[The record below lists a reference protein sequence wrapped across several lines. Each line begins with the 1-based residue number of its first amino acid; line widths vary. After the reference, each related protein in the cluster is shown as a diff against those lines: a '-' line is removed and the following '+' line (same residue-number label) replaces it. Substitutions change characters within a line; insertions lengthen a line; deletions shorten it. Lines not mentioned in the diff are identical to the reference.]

1 MSREQRGPNEKLGT
15 VLALAG
21 ISNAGL
27 ARRVNDLGAQRGL
40 TLRYDKTSVA
50 RWVSKGMVPQGAAPH
65 LIAAA
70 IGAKLGRPVPLHEIG
85 LADADPAPEV
95 GLAFPR
101 DVAEAVRSATELYR
115 LDLAGRRAG
124 SGGIWQSLAGSFSVS
139 AYATP
144 ASRWLISPA
153 DPSVERDANA
163 ARTAVLGPQGTTE
176 GARTGAGAHGAP
188 GRAAGSSDVETT
200 TESSTTAPAAS
211 STEPSPTPDTADGA
225 AHGTPDAGGYSR
237 VPAGPAE
244 TPGSRRQSGPPAAA
258 GARPAAGAQA
268 ADPPGP
274 GTPAPGSPRTASI
287 PTQPGPQNTSASGTA
302 ASASARAVRSDRA
315 AKAAPA
321 PSAPPRRGGGGAST
335 GTGTG
340 TLAPPV
346 TSDIS
351 PLRVGHSDVAKLREA
366 AQDARRWDSKY
377 GGGDWRSSMVPE
389 CLRVDAA
396 PLLLGSYSDEVGRAL
411 FGAAAEL
418 TRLAGWMAFDTGQ
431 QEAAQ
436 RYYIQALR
444 LARAAADVPLGG
456 YVLASMSL
464 QATYRGFADEGVDL
478 AQAAV
483 ERNRGLATA
492 RTMSFFR
499 LVEARAHAKANDA
512 PAAGAALKAAEGW
525 LERSRDGDADP
536 SWLGFYSYDRFAAD
550 AAECHLDLKA
560 PRQVRRFTEQ
570 ALSRPTEEFVRSHG
584 LRLVVSAVA
593 ELESGNLDAACA
605 AGTRAVEVAG
615 RISSARTTEYVRDL
629 LHRLEPY
636 GHEPRVAEL
645 RERARPLLV
654 APA

>member
-1 MSREQRGPNEKLGT
+1 MSREPRGPNEKLGT

-40 TLRYDKTSVA
+40 SLRYDKTSVA

-70 IGAKLGRPVPLHEIG
+70 IGSKLGRPVPLHEIG
-85 LADADPAPEV
+85 LADADPAPEI

-101 DVAEAVRSATELYR
+101 DVGAAVKSATDLYR
-115 LDLAGRRAG
+115 LDLAGRRGNG
-124 SGGIWQSLAGSFSVS
+124 SVWQSLAGSFAVS

-144 ASRWLISPA
+144 ASRWLINPA
-153 DPSVERDANA
+153 DSSV
-163 ARTAVLGPQGTTE
+163 ARE
-176 GARTGAGAHGAP
+176 
-188 GRAAGSSDVETT
+188 
-200 TESSTTAPAAS
+200 
-211 STEPSPTPDTADGA
+211 
-225 AHGTPDAGGYSR
+225 
-237 VPAGPAE
+237 
-244 TPGSRRQSGPPAAA
+244 
-258 GARPAAGAQA
+258 
-268 ADPPGP
+268 
-274 GTPAPGSPRTASI
+274 
-287 PTQPGPQNTSASGTA
+287 
-302 ASASARAVRSDRA
+302 ARAV
-315 AKAAPA
+315 
-321 PSAPPRRGGGGAST
+321 PSGPRLSGLPGSE
-335 GTGTG
+335 
-340 TLAPPV
+340 LV
-346 TSDIS
+346 
-351 PLRVGHSDVAKLREA
+351 RVGHSDVAKLREA
-366 AQDARRWDSKY
+366 AEEARRWDSKY

-389 CLRVDAA
+389 CLRVDAT
-396 PLLLGSYSDEVGRAL
+396 PLLLGAYSDEVGRSL
-411 FGAAAEL
+411 FGATAEL

-478 AQAAV
+478 AQAAL
-483 ERNRGLATA
+483 ERNRSVATA
-492 RTMSFFR
+492 RVMSFFH
-499 LVEARAHAKANDA
+499 LVEARAHAKADDA
-512 PAAGAALKAAEGW
+512 PACAAALSAAESR
-525 LERSRDGDADP
+525 LERSRDGDPDP
-536 SWLGFYSYDRFAAD
+536 SWLDFYSADRLAAD
-550 AAECHLDLKA
+550 AAECYRDLRA

-584 LRLVVSAVA
+584 LRLLVSAVA

-629 LHRLEPY
+629 LHRMEPY
-636 GHEPRVAEL
+636 GDNPRVVEF
-645 RERARPLLV
+645 RERARPLLA

>member
-95 GLAFPR
+95 GLTFPR
-101 DVAEAVRSATELYR
+101 DVGEAVRSATELYR

-153 DPSVERDANA
+153 DPSVARDSA
-163 ARTAVLGPQGTTE
+163 ATEAAVLGTQ
-176 GARTGAGAHGAP
+176 GARG
-188 GRAAGSSDVETT
+188 
-200 TESSTTAPAAS
+200 
-211 STEPSPTPDTADGA
+211 
-225 AHGTPDAGGYSR
+225 
-237 VPAGPAE
+237 
-244 TPGSRRQSGPPAAA
+244 
-258 GARPAAGAQA
+258 AAGAQGAPGAPGA
-268 ADPPGP
+268 AAPAAAPGRQSLS
-274 GTPAPGSPRTASI
+274 GTPLVPGRTGAPTLPGHGAPPVPAQSVSI
-287 PTQPGPQNTSASGTA
+287 PAQPGPESAHG
-302 ASASARAVRSDRA
+302 
-315 AKAAPA
+315 
-321 PSAPPRRGGGGAST
+321 
-335 GTGTG
+335 
-340 TLAPPV
+340 V
-346 TSDIS
+346 TS
-351 PLRVGHSDVAKLREA
+351 LRVGHSDVSKLREA

-499 LVEARAHAKANDA
+499 LVEARAHAKASDA

-636 GHEPRVAEL
+636 GDEPRVVEL
-645 RERARPLLV
+645 RERARPLLG

>member
-70 IGAKLGRPVPLHEIG
+70 IGQKLGRPVPLHEIG

-101 DVAEAVRSATELYR
+101 DVGAAVKSATELYR

-124 SGGIWQSLAGSFSVS
+124 SGGIWQSLAGSFAVS

-144 ASRWLISPA
+144 ASRWLITPA
-153 DPSVERDANA
+153 DSSVARDVTREAPRDTVHA
-163 ARTAVLGPQGTTE
+163 DDG
-176 GARTGAGAHGAP
+176 GAP
-188 GRAAGSSDVETT
+188 M
-200 TESSTTAPAAS
+200 
-211 STEPSPTPDTADGA
+211 
-225 AHGTPDAGGYSR
+225 
-237 VPAGPAE
+237 
-244 TPGSRRQSGPPAAA
+244 
-258 GARPAAGAQA
+258 
-268 ADPPGP
+268 
-274 GTPAPGSPRTASI
+274 
-287 PTQPGPQNTSASGTA
+287 
-302 ASASARAVRSDRA
+302 
-315 AKAAPA
+315 K
-321 PSAPPRRGGGGAST
+321 
-335 GTGTG
+335 
-340 TLAPPV
+340 
-346 TSDIS
+346 
-351 PLRVGHSDVAKLREA
+351 VGHSDVLKLREA
-366 AQDARRWDSKY
+366 AEDARRWDSKY

-389 CLRVDAA
+389 CLRVEAA

-411 FGAAAEL
+411 FGASAEL

-464 QATYRGFADEGVDL
+464 QATYRGFGDEGVDL
-478 AQAAV
+478 AQAAL

-499 LVEARAHAKANDA
+499 LVEARAHARANDA
-512 PAAGAALKAAEGW
+512 QAAGAALRAAEGW
-525 LERSRDGDADP
+525 LERARDGDHDP
-536 SWLGFYSYDRFAAD
+536 TWLGFYSYDRFAAD
-550 AAECHLDLKA
+550 AAECYRDLKA

-593 ELESGNLDAACA
+593 ELESGNLDAACEQ
-605 AGTRAVEVAG
+605 GTRALEVAG
-615 RISSARTTEYVRDL
+615 RISSARTTEYVKDL

-636 GHEPRVAEL
+636 GDEPRVVEL
-645 RERARPLLV
+645 RERARPLLM

>member
-1 MSREQRGPNEKLGT
+1 MSRELREPNEKLGA

-101 DVAEAVRSATELYR
+101 DVGAAVRSATDLYR
-115 LDLAGRRAG
+115 LDLAGRRG
-124 SGGIWQSLAGSFSVS
+124 GGGIWQSLAGSFSVS

-153 DPSVERDANA
+153 DSSV
-163 ARTAVLGPQGTTE
+163 AREPGQGHGQGQGHGPGQPKSG
-176 GARTGAGAHGAP
+176 GGPGPRRGAP
-188 GRAAGSSDVETT
+188 SHA
-200 TESSTTAPAAS
+200 
-211 STEPSPTPDTADGA
+211 
-225 AHGTPDAGGYSR
+225 
-237 VPAGPAE
+237 
-244 TPGSRRQSGPPAAA
+244 TPGSREPVPGAAPPE
-258 GARPAAGAQA
+258 GLPA
-268 ADPPGP
+268 PPGTLVGGVPAQPP
-274 GTPAPGSPRTASI
+274 GETPAPAAPDA
-287 PTQPGPQNTSASGTA
+287 GPQ
-302 ASASARAVRSDRA
+302 
-315 AKAAPA
+315 
-321 PSAPPRRGGGGAST
+321 
-335 GTGTG
+335 
-340 TLAPPV
+340 
-346 TSDIS
+346 
-351 PLRVGHSDVAKLREA
+351 RVGHSDVTKLREA
-366 AQDARRWDSKY
+366 AEDARRWDSKY

-396 PLLLGSYSDEVGRAL
+396 PLLLGSYTDEVGRAL
-411 FGAAAEL
+411 FGATAEL

-464 QATYRGFADEGVDL
+464 QATYRDFPDEGVDL

-499 LVEARAHAKANDA
+499 LVEARAHAKAGDSV
-512 PAAGAALKAAEGW
+512 AAGAALRASEGW

-536 SWLGFYSYDRFAAD
+536 TWLGFYSYDRFAAD
-550 AAECHLDLKA
+550 AAECYRDLKL

-570 ALSRPTEEFVRSHG
+570 ALSRPTEEYVRSHG

-636 GHEPRVAEL
+636 GDEPRVAEL

-654 APA
+654 TPA

>member
-70 IGAKLGRPVPLHEIG
+70 IGQKLGRPVPLHEIG

-101 DVAEAVRSATELYR
+101 DVGAAVKSATELYR

-124 SGGIWQSLAGSFSVS
+124 SGGIWQSLAGSFAVS

-144 ASRWLISPA
+144 ASRWLITPA
-153 DPSVERDANA
+153 DSSVARDVTLDEP
-163 ARTAVLGPQGTTE
+163 RELGL
-176 GARTGAGAHGAP
+176 
-188 GRAAGSSDVETT
+188 SD
-200 TESSTTAPAAS
+200 
-211 STEPSPTPDTADGA
+211 D
-225 AHGTPDAGGYSR
+225 
-237 VPAGPAE
+237 
-244 TPGSRRQSGPPAAA
+244 
-258 GARPAAGAQA
+258 
-268 ADPPGP
+268 
-274 GTPAPGSPRTASI
+274 
-287 PTQPGPQNTSASGTA
+287 
-302 ASASARAVRSDRA
+302 
-315 AKAAPA
+315 
-321 PSAPPRRGGGGAST
+321 GGGANS
-335 GTGTG
+335 GQ
-340 TLAPPV
+340 PMK
-346 TSDIS
+346 
-351 PLRVGHSDVAKLREA
+351 VGHSDVVKLREA
-366 AQDARRWDSKY
+366 AEDARRWDSKY

-389 CLRVDAA
+389 CLRVEAA
-396 PLLLGSYSDEVGRAL
+396 PLLLGSYSDEVGRSL
-411 FGAAAEL
+411 FGASAEL

-464 QATYRGFADEGVDL
+464 QATYRGFGDEGVDL
-478 AQAAV
+478 AQAAL

-499 LVEARAHAKANDA
+499 LVEARAHARANDA
-512 PAAGAALKAAEGW
+512 QAAGAALRAAEGW
-525 LERSRDGDADP
+525 LERARDGDNDP
-536 SWLGFYSYDRFAAD
+536 SWLGFYGYDRFAAD
-550 AAECHLDLKA
+550 AAECYRDLKA

-593 ELESGNLDAACA
+593 ELESGNLDAACEQ
-605 AGTRAVEVAG
+605 GTRALEVAG
-615 RISSARTTEYVRDL
+615 RISSARTTEYVKDL

-636 GHEPRVAEL
+636 GDEPRVVEL

>member
-101 DVAEAVRSATELYR
+101 DVAEAVRSATDLYR
-115 LDLAGRRAG
+115 LDLAGRRG
-124 SGGIWQSLAGSFSVS
+124 GGGIWQSLAGSFSVS

-144 ASRWLISPA
+144 ASRWLITPA
-153 DPSVERDANA
+153 DSSVARDSTA
-163 ARTAVLGPQGTTE
+163 AEAAILGPP
-176 GARTGAGAHGAP
+176 GARGALGAHGAH
-188 GRAAGSSDVETT
+188 AA
-200 TESSTTAPAAS
+200 
-211 STEPSPTPDTADGA
+211 
-225 AHGTPDAGGYSR
+225 
-237 VPAGPAE
+237 VPV
-244 TPGSRRQSGPPAAA
+244 
-258 GARPAAGAQA
+258 
-268 ADPPGP
+268 
-274 GTPAPGSPRTASI
+274 
-287 PTQPGPQNTSASGTA
+287 QPGPDS
-302 ASASARAVRSDRA
+302 VSDA
-315 AKAAPA
+315 
-321 PSAPPRRGGGGAST
+321 
-335 GTGTG
+335 
-340 TLAPPV
+340 
-346 TSDIS
+346 S
-351 PLRVGHSDVAKLREA
+351 PLRVGHSDVTKLREA

-499 LVEARAHAKANDA
+499 LVEARAHAKAGDA
-512 PAAGAALKAAEGW
+512 PAAGAALKAAESW
-525 LERSRDGDADP
+525 LERSRTGDADP
-536 SWLGFYSYDRFAAD
+536 PWLGFYSYDRFAAD
-550 AAECHLDLKA
+550 AAECYRDLKA

-570 ALSRPTEEFVRSHG
+570 ALSKPTEEFVRSHG

-636 GHEPRVAEL
+636 GDEPRVAEL

>member
-70 IGAKLGRPVPLHEIG
+70 IGQKLGRPVPLHEIG

-101 DVAEAVRSATELYR
+101 DVGEAVRSATDLYR

-124 SGGIWQSLAGSFSVS
+124 GGGIWQSLAGSFAVS

-144 ASRWLISPA
+144 ASRWLITPA
-153 DPSVERDANA
+153 DPSVERE
-163 ARTAVLGPQGTTE
+163 LP
-176 GARTGAGAHGAP
+176 
-188 GRAAGSSDVETT
+188 
-200 TESSTTAPAAS
+200 
-211 STEPSPTPDTADGA
+211 
-225 AHGTPDAGGYSR
+225 
-237 VPAGPAE
+237 
-244 TPGSRRQSGPPAAA
+244 
-258 GARPAAGAQA
+258 RPAAG
-268 ADPPGP
+268 
-274 GTPAPGSPRTASI
+274 SP
-287 PTQPGPQNTSASGTA
+287 
-302 ASASARAVRSDRA
+302 
-315 AKAAPA
+315 AAPA
-321 PSAPPRRGGGGAST
+321 PEHA
-335 GTGTG
+335 
-340 TLAPPV
+340 
-346 TSDIS
+346 
-351 PLRVGHSDVAKLREA
+351 RVGHSDVAKLREA
-366 AQDARRWDSKY
+366 AEDARRWDSKY

-411 FGAAAEL
+411 FGATAEL

-478 AQAAV
+478 AQAAL

-499 LVEARAHAKANDA
+499 LVEARAHAKAGDG
-512 PAAGAALKAAEGW
+512 PAAAAALKSAEGW
-525 LERSRDGDADP
+525 LERSRAGDSDP
-536 SWLGFYSYDRFAAD
+536 TWLGFYSYDRFCAD
-550 AAECHLDLKA
+550 AAECYRDLRM
-560 PRQVRRFTEQ
+560 PREVRRFTEQ

-636 GHEPRVAEL
+636 GDEPRVMEL

>member
-1 MSREQRGPNEKLGT
+1 MSREQRGPNEKLGA

-70 IGAKLGRPVPLHEIG
+70 IGQKLGRPVPLHEIG

-101 DVAEAVRSATELYR
+101 DVGQAVRSATELYR

-124 SGGIWQSLAGSFSVS
+124 SGGIWQSLAGSFAVS

-144 ASRWLISPA
+144 ASRWLITPA
-153 DPSVERDANA
+153 DSSVARDP
-163 ARTAVLGPQGTTE
+163 V
-176 GARTGAGAHGAP
+176 P
-188 GRAAGSSDVETT
+188 GE
-200 TESSTTAPAAS
+200 
-211 STEPSPTPDTADGA
+211 
-225 AHGTPDAGGYSR
+225 
-237 VPAGPAE
+237 
-244 TPGSRRQSGPPAAA
+244 GSR
-258 GARPAAGAQA
+258 
-268 ADPPGP
+268 
-274 GTPAPGSPRTASI
+274 API
-287 PTQPGPQNTSASGTA
+287 
-302 ASASARAVRSDRA
+302 
-315 AKAAPA
+315 K
-321 PSAPPRRGGGGAST
+321 
-335 GTGTG
+335 
-340 TLAPPV
+340 
-346 TSDIS
+346 
-351 PLRVGHSDVAKLREA
+351 VGHSDVQKLREA
-366 AQDARRWDSKY
+366 AEDARRWDSKY

-389 CLRVDAA
+389 CLRVEAA

-411 FGAAAEL
+411 FGASAEL

-464 QATYRGFADEGVDL
+464 QATYRGFGDEGVDL
-478 AQAAV
+478 AQAAL

-499 LVEARAHAKANDA
+499 LVEARAHARAGDA
-512 PAAGAALKAAEGW
+512 QAAGAALKAAEGW
-525 LERSRDGDADP
+525 LERARDGDNDP

-550 AAECHLDLKA
+550 AAECYRDLKA

-570 ALSRPTEEFVRSHG
+570 ALSRPGEEYVRSHG

-593 ELESGNLDAACA
+593 ELESGNLDAACEQ
-605 AGTRAVEVAG
+605 GVRAVEIAG

-636 GHEPRVAEL
+636 GDEPRVAEL
-645 RERARPLLV
+645 RERARPLLT
-654 APA
+654 APV

>member
-101 DVAEAVRSATELYR
+101 DVGEAVKSATELYR

-124 SGGIWQSLAGSFSVS
+124 SGGIWQSLAGSFAVS

-144 ASRWLISPA
+144 ASRWLITPA
-153 DPSVERDANA
+153 DSSVERSVDA
-163 ARTAVLGPQGTTE
+163 TE
-176 GARTGAGAHGAP
+176 
-188 GRAAGSSDVETT
+188 D
-200 TESSTTAPAAS
+200 
-211 STEPSPTPDTADGA
+211 
-225 AHGTPDAGGYSR
+225 
-237 VPAGPAE
+237 
-244 TPGSRRQSGPPAAA
+244 
-258 GARPAAGAQA
+258 
-268 ADPPGP
+268 
-274 GTPAPGSPRTASI
+274 TPA
-287 PTQPGPQNTSASGTA
+287 
-302 ASASARAVRSDRA
+302 
-315 AKAAPA
+315 
-321 PSAPPRRGGGGAST
+321 
-335 GTGTG
+335 
-340 TLAPPV
+340 
-346 TSDIS
+346 
-351 PLRVGHSDVAKLREA
+351 RVGHSDVAKLREA
-366 AQDARRWDSKY
+366 AEDARRWDSKY

-411 FGAAAEL
+411 FGATAEL

-456 YVLASMSL
+456 YVLTSMSL

-478 AQAAV
+478 AQAAL

-499 LVEARAHAKANDA
+499 LVEARAHAKATDA
-512 PAAGAALKAAEGW
+512 VAAGAALKAAEGW
-525 LERSRDGDADP
+525 LERSREGDADP
-536 SWLGFYSYDRFAAD
+536 TWLGFYSYDRFAAD
-550 AAECHLDLKA
+550 AAECYRDLKA

-636 GHEPRVAEL
+636 GDEPRVVEL

>member
-124 SGGIWQSLAGSFSVS
+124 GGGIWQSLAGSFSVS

-144 ASRWLISPA
+144 ASRWLICPA
-153 DPSVERDANA
+153 DATVERDA
-163 ARTAVLGPQGTTE
+163 
-176 GARTGAGAHGAP
+176 
-188 GRAAGSSDVETT
+188 
-200 TESSTTAPAAS
+200 
-211 STEPSPTPDTADGA
+211 
-225 AHGTPDAGGYSR
+225 
-237 VPAGPAE
+237 
-244 TPGSRRQSGPPAAA
+244 
-258 GARPAAGAQA
+258 
-268 ADPPGP
+268 
-274 GTPAPGSPRTASI
+274 
-287 PTQPGPQNTSASGTA
+287 TA
-302 ASASARAVRSDRA
+302 ASATIPDAKGAQGARGGTG
-315 AKAAPA
+315 APA
-321 PSAPPRRGGGGAST
+321 PSPR
-335 GTGTG
+335 GTGPTPG
-340 TLAPPV
+340 PRPRPGSPAALTAQADRAALGALGALAATRQTPSIPAQPRPDTTPPTANAA
-346 TSDIS
+346 TSTPSTPNDVS
-351 PLRVGHSDVAKLREA
+351 PLRVGHSDVSKLREA

-512 PAAGAALKAAEGW
+512 AAAGSALTAAESW
-525 LERSRDGDADP
+525 LERSREGDGDP

-560 PRQVRRFTEQ
+560 PRQVKRFTEQ

-645 RERARPLLV
+645 RERARPLLMT
-654 APA
+654 PA

>member
-1 MSREQRGPNEKLGT
+1 MSRELREPNEKLGA

-101 DVAEAVRSATELYR
+101 DVGAAVRSATDLYR
-115 LDLAGRRAG
+115 LDLAGRRG
-124 SGGIWQSLAGSFSVS
+124 GGGIWQSLAGSFSVA

-153 DPSVERDANA
+153 DSSVAREPAGSRPPHLTAGEPTTGQPTAGQPPAGHATAGHATTGHMVRGHAVTDDVAAGHATTDGPASGAVPMPDPVARHSMVQSPVSATPSAHDAP
-163 ARTAVLGPQGTTE
+163 AREATA
-176 GARTGAGAHGAP
+176 AP
-188 GRAAGSSDVETT
+188 GPRSSPDGRTT
-200 TESSTTAPAAS
+200 GPA
-211 STEPSPTPDTADGA
+211 TGPM
-225 AHGTPDAGGYSR
+225 
-237 VPAGPAE
+237 AGPASGHVAGPASG
-244 TPGSRRQSGPPAAA
+244 TTTGPATGPMTGPATGPPSIVV
-258 GARPAAGAQA
+258 PA
-268 ADPPGP
+268 
-274 GTPAPGSPRTASI
+274 
-287 PTQPGPQNTSASGTA
+287 QPGPET
-302 ASASARAVRSDRA
+302 
-315 AKAAPA
+315 
-321 PSAPPRRGGGGAST
+321 PRDLGQ
-335 GTGTG
+335 
-340 TLAPPV
+340 
-346 TSDIS
+346 
-351 PLRVGHSDVAKLREA
+351 RVGHSDVTKLREA
-366 AQDARRWDSKY
+366 AEDARRWDSKY

-396 PLLLGSYSDEVGRAL
+396 PLLLGSYTDEVGRAL
-411 FGAAAEL
+411 FGATAEL

-464 QATYRGFADEGVDL
+464 QATYRDFPDEGVDL

-499 LVEARAHAKANDA
+499 LVEARAHAKAGDST
-512 PAAGAALKAAEGW
+512 AAGTALRAAEGW
-525 LERSRDGDADP
+525 LERSREGDPDP
-536 SWLGFYSYDRFAAD
+536 TWLGFYSYDRFAAD
-550 AAECHLDLKA
+550 AAECYRDLKL

-570 ALSRPTEEFVRSHG
+570 ALSRPTEEYVRSHG

-636 GHEPRVAEL
+636 GDEPRVAEL

-654 APA
+654 AQA

>member
-70 IGAKLGRPVPLHEIG
+70 IGQKLGRPVPLHEIG

-101 DVAEAVRSATELYR
+101 DVGEAVRSATELYR
-115 LDLAGRRAG
+115 LDLAGRRG
-124 SGGIWQSLAGSFSVS
+124 GGGIWQSLAGSFAVS

-144 ASRWLISPA
+144 ASRWLITPA
-153 DPSVERDANA
+153 DPSVER
-163 ARTAVLGPQGTTE
+163 L
-176 GARTGAGAHGAP
+176 AP
-188 GRAAGSSDVETT
+188 G
-200 TESSTTAPAAS
+200 PAA
-211 STEPSPTPDTADGA
+211 
-225 AHGTPDAGGYSR
+225 
-237 VPAGPAE
+237 
-244 TPGSRRQSGPPAAA
+244 
-258 GARPAAGAQA
+258 
-268 ADPPGP
+268 P
-274 GTPAPGSPRTASI
+274 GTV
-287 PTQPGPQNTSASGTA
+287 GTA
-302 ASASARAVRSDRA
+302 AGEMVEHA
-315 AKAAPA
+315 
-321 PSAPPRRGGGGAST
+321 
-335 GTGTG
+335 
-340 TLAPPV
+340 
-346 TSDIS
+346 
-351 PLRVGHSDVAKLREA
+351 RVGHSDVAKLREA
-366 AQDARRWDSKY
+366 AEDARRWDSKY

-411 FGAAAEL
+411 FGATAEL

-478 AQAAV
+478 AQAAL

-499 LVEARAHAKANDA
+499 LVEARAHAKAGDQ
-512 PAAGAALKAAEGW
+512 AAAAASLKAAEGW

-536 SWLGFYSYDRFAAD
+536 SWLGFYSYDRFCAD
-550 AAECHLDLKA
+550 AAECYRDLKL

-570 ALSRPTEEFVRSHG
+570 ALSRPTEEYVRSHG

-636 GHEPRVAEL
+636 GDEPRVMEL

>member
-70 IGAKLGRPVPLHEIG
+70 IGQKLGRPVPLHEIG

-101 DVAEAVRSATELYR
+101 DVGEAVRSATDLYR
-115 LDLAGRRAG
+115 LDLAGRRGG
-124 SGGIWQSLAGSFSVS
+124 SGIWQSLAGSFSVS

-144 ASRWLISPA
+144 ASRWLITPA
-153 DPSVERDANA
+153 DPSVER
-163 ARTAVLGPQGTTE
+163 P
-176 GARTGAGAHGAP
+176 AP
-188 GRAAGSSDVETT
+188 
-200 TESSTTAPAAS
+200 
-211 STEPSPTPDTADGA
+211 
-225 AHGTPDAGGYSR
+225 
-237 VPAGPAE
+237 
-244 TPGSRRQSGPPAAA
+244 
-258 GARPAAGAQA
+258 RPAPVA
-268 ADPPGP
+268 PGP
-274 GTPAPGSPRTASI
+274 GPAV
-287 PTQPGPQNTSASGTA
+287 A
-302 ASASARAVRSDRA
+302 AVA
-315 AKAAPA
+315 AAAA
-321 PSAPPRRGGGGAST
+321 AA
-335 GTGTG
+335 
-340 TLAPPV
+340 AAAE
-346 TSDIS
+346 IAEHA
-351 PLRVGHSDVAKLREA
+351 RVGHSDVAKLREA
-366 AQDARRWDSKY
+366 AEDARRWDSKY

-411 FGAAAEL
+411 FGATAEL

-478 AQAAV
+478 AQAAL

-499 LVEARAHAKANDA
+499 LVEARAHAKAGDGT
-512 PAAGAALKAAEGW
+512 AAAAALKAAEGW
-525 LERSRDGDADP
+525 LERSREGDPDP
-536 SWLGFYSYDRFAAD
+536 SWLGFYTYDRFCAD
-550 AAECHLDLKA
+550 AAECYRDLKL

-570 ALSRPTEEFVRSHG
+570 ALSRPTEEYVRSHG

-636 GHEPRVAEL
+636 GDEPRVMEL

>member
-1 MSREQRGPNEKLGT
+1 MSRELREPNEKLGA

-101 DVAEAVRSATELYR
+101 DVGAAVRSATDLYR
-115 LDLAGRRAG
+115 LDLAGRRG
-124 SGGIWQSLAGSFSVS
+124 GGGIWQSLAGSFSVS

-153 DPSVERDANA
+153 DGSV
-163 ARTAVLGPQGTTE
+163 ARE
-176 GARTGAGAHGAP
+176 
-188 GRAAGSSDVETT
+188 
-200 TESSTTAPAAS
+200 
-211 STEPSPTPDTADGA
+211 
-225 AHGTPDAGGYSR
+225 
-237 VPAGPAE
+237 PAGPAQGGPGQGAASRPPSNRAAAAPT
-244 TPGSRRQSGPPAAA
+244 TPAQTVPAADGPASAVPAADVPAREATAPGQGPPASPQGRTA
-258 GARPAAGAQA
+258 GPAIGSAGGLTA
-268 ADPPGP
+268 PPS
-274 GTPAPGSPRTASI
+274 TVVPAP
-287 PTQPGPQNTSASGTA
+287 
-302 ASASARAVRSDRA
+302 
-315 AKAAPA
+315 PA
-321 PSAPPRRGGGGAST
+321 PETPRDHGQ
-335 GTGTG
+335 
-340 TLAPPV
+340 
-346 TSDIS
+346 
-351 PLRVGHSDVAKLREA
+351 RVGHSDVTKLREA
-366 AQDARRWDSKY
+366 AEDARRWDSKY

-396 PLLLGSYSDEVGRAL
+396 PLLLGCYTDEVGRAL
-411 FGAAAEL
+411 FGATAEL

-464 QATYRGFADEGVDL
+464 QATYRDFPDEGVDL

-499 LVEARAHAKANDA
+499 LVEARAHAKAGDSV
-512 PAAGAALKAAEGW
+512 AAGAALRAAEGW
-525 LERSRDGDADP
+525 LERAREGDPDP
-536 SWLGFYSYDRFAAD
+536 TWLGFYSYDRFAAD
-550 AAECHLDLKA
+550 AAECYRDLKL

-570 ALSRPTEEFVRSHG
+570 ALSRPTEEYVRSHG

-636 GHEPRVAEL
+636 GDEPRVAEL

>member
-1 MSREQRGPNEKLGT
+1 MSRELREPNEKLGA

-101 DVAEAVRSATELYR
+101 DIGAAVRSATDLYR
-115 LDLAGRRAG
+115 LDLAGRRG
-124 SGGIWQSLAGSFSVS
+124 GGGIWQSLAGSFAVS

-153 DPSVERDANA
+153 DGSV
-163 ARTAVLGPQGTTE
+163 AREAGRSGQ
-176 GARTGAGAHGAP
+176 GARQPGQGPVPEQRSPGQRGSARDRETGASREPSQDPVPLRAP
-188 GRAAGSSDVETT
+188 GAKPVSGTGALEGHAMPGGLAT
-200 TESSTTAPAAS
+200 P
-211 STEPSPTPDTADGA
+211 PSAV
-225 AHGTPDAGGYSR
+225 
-237 VPAGPAE
+237 VPAQPSGE
-244 TPGSRRQSGPPAAA
+244 TPHGPPPAAL
-258 GARPAAGAQA
+258 G
-268 ADPPGP
+268 D
-274 GTPAPGSPRTASI
+274 TSP
-287 PTQPGPQNTSASGTA
+287 Q
-302 ASASARAVRSDRA
+302 
-315 AKAAPA
+315 
-321 PSAPPRRGGGGAST
+321 
-335 GTGTG
+335 
-340 TLAPPV
+340 
-346 TSDIS
+346 
-351 PLRVGHSDVAKLREA
+351 RVGHSDVTKLREA
-366 AQDARRWDSKY
+366 AEDARRWDSKY

-396 PLLLGSYSDEVGRAL
+396 PLLLGSYTDEVGRAL
-411 FGAAAEL
+411 FGATAEL

-464 QATYRGFADEGVDL
+464 QATYRDFPDEGVDL

-499 LVEARAHAKANDA
+499 LVEARAHAKAGDSA
-512 PAAGAALKAAEGW
+512 AAGAALRAAEGW
-525 LERSRDGDADP
+525 LERAREGDPDP
-536 SWLGFYSYDRFAAD
+536 TWLGFYSYDRFAAD
-550 AAECHLDLKA
+550 AAECYRDLKL

-570 ALSRPTEEFVRSHG
+570 ALSRPTEEYVRSHG

-615 RISSARTTEYVRDL
+615 RITSARTTEYVRDL

-636 GHEPRVAEL
+636 GDEPRVAEL

>member
-70 IGAKLGRPVPLHEIG
+70 IGQKLGRPVPLHEIG

-101 DVAEAVRSATELYR
+101 DVGQAVRSATELYR

-124 SGGIWQSLAGSFSVS
+124 SGGIWQSLAGSFAVS

-144 ASRWLISPA
+144 ASRWLITPA
-153 DPSVERDANA
+153 DSSVAREANSA
-163 ARTAVLGPQGTTE
+163 
-176 GARTGAGAHGAP
+176 
-188 GRAAGSSDVETT
+188 
-200 TESSTTAPAAS
+200 ESS
-211 STEPSPTPDTADGA
+211 
-225 AHGTPDAGGYSR
+225 GTPL
-237 VPAGPAE
+237 
-244 TPGSRRQSGPPAAA
+244 
-258 GARPAAGAQA
+258 
-268 ADPPGP
+268 
-274 GTPAPGSPRTASI
+274 
-287 PTQPGPQNTSASGTA
+287 
-302 ASASARAVRSDRA
+302 
-315 AKAAPA
+315 K
-321 PSAPPRRGGGGAST
+321 
-335 GTGTG
+335 
-340 TLAPPV
+340 
-346 TSDIS
+346 
-351 PLRVGHSDVAKLREA
+351 VGHSDVQKLREA
-366 AQDARRWDSKY
+366 AEDARRWDSKY

-389 CLRVDAA
+389 CLRVEAA

-411 FGAAAEL
+411 FGASAEL

-464 QATYRGFADEGVDL
+464 QATYRGFGDEGVDL
-478 AQAAV
+478 AQAAL

-499 LVEARAHAKANDA
+499 LVEARSHAKAGDA
-512 PAAGAALKAAEGW
+512 QAAGAALKAAEGW
-525 LERSRDGDADP
+525 LERARDGDNDP

-550 AAECHLDLKA
+550 AAECYRDLKA

-570 ALSRPTEEFVRSHG
+570 ALSKPTEEFVRSHG

-593 ELESGNLDAACA
+593 ELESGNLDAACEQ
-605 AGTRAVEVAG
+605 GVRAVEVAG
-615 RISSARTTEYVRDL
+615 RISSARTTEYVKDL

-636 GHEPRVAEL
+636 GDEPRVVEL
-645 RERARPLLV
+645 RERARPLLM

>member
-1 MSREQRGPNEKLGT
+1 MSRELREPNEKLGA

-101 DVAEAVRSATELYR
+101 DVGAAVRSATDLYR
-115 LDLAGRRAG
+115 LDLAGRRG
-124 SGGIWQSLAGSFSVS
+124 GGGIWQSLAGSFAVS

-144 ASRWLISPA
+144 ASRWLICPA
-153 DPSVERDANA
+153 DSSVAREPGPVREKAPLPA
-163 ARTAVLGPQGTTE
+163 A
-176 GARTGAGAHGAP
+176 
-188 GRAAGSSDVETT
+188 
-200 TESSTTAPAAS
+200 APAAGEAS
-211 STEPSPTPDTADGA
+211 GATGGAGGAGGA
-225 AHGTPDAGGYSR
+225 ARAVAPRQASAVPGRSAQTPAQAV
-237 VPAGPAE
+237 VPAGPGPE
-244 TPGSRRQSGPPAAA
+244 TGRQPPAAS
-258 GARPAAGAQA
+258 
-268 ADPPGP
+268 
-274 GTPAPGSPRTASI
+274 PAPATA
-287 PTQPGPQNTSASGTA
+287 PVP
-302 ASASARAVRSDRA
+302 
-315 AKAAPA
+315 PA
-321 PSAPPRRGGGGAST
+321 PSAVLPDAS
-335 GTGTG
+335 
-340 TLAPPV
+340 PQ
-346 TSDIS
+346 
-351 PLRVGHSDVAKLREA
+351 RVGHSDVTKLREA
-366 AQDARRWDSKY
+366 AEDARRWDSKY

-411 FGAAAEL
+411 FGATAEL

-464 QATYRGFADEGVDL
+464 QATYRDFPDEGVDL

-499 LVEARAHAKANDA
+499 LVEARAHAKAGDSA
-512 PAAGAALKAAEGW
+512 AAGAALRAAEGW
-525 LERSRDGDADP
+525 LERSRDGDPDP
-536 SWLGFYSYDRFAAD
+536 TWLGFYSYDRFAAD
-550 AAECHLDLKA
+550 AAECYRDLKL

-570 ALSRPTEEFVRSHG
+570 ALSRPTEEYVRSHG

-615 RISSARTTEYVRDL
+615 RISSARTNEYVRDL

-636 GHEPRVAEL
+636 GDEPRVAEL

-654 APA
+654 TPA

>member
-95 GLAFPR
+95 GLTFPR
-101 DVAEAVRSATELYR
+101 DVGEAVRSATELYR

-153 DPSVERDANA
+153 DPSVARASA
-163 ARTAVLGPQGTTE
+163 AAEAAVLGTQ
-176 GARTGAGAHGAP
+176 GARG
-188 GRAAGSSDVETT
+188 
-200 TESSTTAPAAS
+200 
-211 STEPSPTPDTADGA
+211 
-225 AHGTPDAGGYSR
+225 
-237 VPAGPAE
+237 
-244 TPGSRRQSGPPAAA
+244 
-258 GARPAAGAQA
+258 AAGAQGA
-268 ADPPGP
+268 PG
-274 GTPAPGSPRTASI
+274 APGSAAPPGAPGQQTLSGTPLVPGQTGAPPVHGHGAPPVPGHSVSI
-287 PTQPGPQNTSASGTA
+287 PAQPGPDS
-302 ASASARAVRSDRA
+302 
-315 AKAAPA
+315 PH
-321 PSAPPRRGGGGAST
+321 GG
-335 GTGTG
+335 
-340 TLAPPV
+340 
-346 TSDIS
+346 S
-351 PLRVGHSDVAKLREA
+351 PLRVGHSDVSKLREA

-499 LVEARAHAKANDA
+499 LVEARAHAKASDA

-525 LERSRDGDADP
+525 LERSREGDADP

-636 GHEPRVAEL
+636 GDEPRVAEL

>member
-1 MSREQRGPNEKLGT
+1 MRRTTLCLLLFSTGAHIPQGSATRFCSRDRSGRGVPRTGRTQHECRARAVRGSRLRVEGWRMSREQRGPNEKLGT

-101 DVAEAVRSATELYR
+101 DVGEAVKSATELYR

-124 SGGIWQSLAGSFSVS
+124 GGGIWQSLAGSFAVS

-144 ASRWLISPA
+144 ASRWLITPA
-153 DPSVERDANA
+153 DASVERLFD
-163 ARTAVLGPQGTTE
+163 V
-176 GARTGAGAHGAP
+176 TGGSSVSSDPAGGSQEAGAVT
-188 GRAAGSSDVETT
+188 D
-200 TESSTTAPAAS
+200 
-211 STEPSPTPDTADGA
+211 SPETAD
-225 AHGTPDAGGYSR
+225 
-237 VPAGPAE
+237 
-244 TPGSRRQSGPPAAA
+244 
-258 GARPAAGAQA
+258 A
-268 ADPPGP
+268 AD
-274 GTPAPGSPRTASI
+274 TPA
-287 PTQPGPQNTSASGTA
+287 
-302 ASASARAVRSDRA
+302 
-315 AKAAPA
+315 
-321 PSAPPRRGGGGAST
+321 
-335 GTGTG
+335 
-340 TLAPPV
+340 
-346 TSDIS
+346 
-351 PLRVGHSDVAKLREA
+351 RVGHSDVAKLREA
-366 AQDARRWDSKY
+366 AEDARRWDSKY

-411 FGAAAEL
+411 FGATAEL

-478 AQAAV
+478 AQAAL

-512 PAAGAALKAAEGW
+512 AAAGAALKAAEGW
-525 LERSRDGDADP
+525 LERSREGDGDP

-550 AAECHLDLKA
+550 AAECYRDLKA

-570 ALSRPTEEFVRSHG
+570 ALSRPTEEYVRSHG

-636 GHEPRVAEL
+636 GDEPRVMEL
-645 RERARPLLV
+645 RERARPLLMT
-654 APA
+654 PA

>member
-70 IGAKLGRPVPLHEIG
+70 IGQKLGRPVPLHEIG

-101 DVAEAVRSATELYR
+101 DVGAAVKSATELYR

-124 SGGIWQSLAGSFSVS
+124 SGGIWQSLAGSFAVS

-144 ASRWLISPA
+144 ASRWLITPA
-153 DPSVERDANA
+153 DSSVARDV
-163 ARTAVLGPQGTTE
+163 VL
-176 GARTGAGAHGAP
+176 
-188 GRAAGSSDVETT
+188 D
-200 TESSTTAPAAS
+200 
-211 STEPSPTPDTADGA
+211 EPRELGHSE
-225 AHGTPDAGGYSR
+225 DAGH
-237 VPAGPAE
+237 PM
-244 TPGSRRQSGPPAAA
+244 
-258 GARPAAGAQA
+258 
-268 ADPPGP
+268 
-274 GTPAPGSPRTASI
+274 
-287 PTQPGPQNTSASGTA
+287 
-302 ASASARAVRSDRA
+302 
-315 AKAAPA
+315 K
-321 PSAPPRRGGGGAST
+321 
-335 GTGTG
+335 
-340 TLAPPV
+340 
-346 TSDIS
+346 
-351 PLRVGHSDVAKLREA
+351 VGHSDVVKLREA
-366 AQDARRWDSKY
+366 AEDARRWDSKY

-389 CLRVDAA
+389 CLRVEAA
-396 PLLLGSYSDEVGRAL
+396 PLLLGSYSDEVGRSL
-411 FGAAAEL
+411 FGASAEL

-464 QATYRGFADEGVDL
+464 QATYRGFGDEGVDL
-478 AQAAV
+478 AQAAL

-499 LVEARAHAKANDA
+499 LVEARAHARANDA
-512 PAAGAALKAAEGW
+512 QAAGAALRAAEGW
-525 LERSRDGDADP
+525 LERARDGDNDP
-536 SWLGFYSYDRFAAD
+536 SWLGFYGYDRFAAD
-550 AAECHLDLKA
+550 AAECYRDLKA

-593 ELESGNLDAACA
+593 ELESGNLDAACEQ
-605 AGTRAVEVAG
+605 GTRALEVAG
-615 RISSARTTEYVRDL
+615 RISSARTTEYVKDL

-636 GHEPRVAEL
+636 GDEPRVVEL

>member
-1 MSREQRGPNEKLGT
+1 MSREQRGPNEKLGA

-70 IGAKLGRPVPLHEIG
+70 IGQKLGRPVPLHEIG

-101 DVAEAVRSATELYR
+101 DVGQAVKSATELYR

-124 SGGIWQSLAGSFSVS
+124 SGGIWQSLAGSFAVS

-144 ASRWLISPA
+144 ASRWLITPA
-153 DPSVERDANA
+153 DSSV
-163 ARTAVLGPQGTTE
+163 ARAT
-176 GARTGAGAHGAP
+176 
-188 GRAAGSSDVETT
+188 
-200 TESSTTAPAAS
+200 
-211 STEPSPTPDTADGA
+211 
-225 AHGTPDAGGYSR
+225 
-237 VPAGPAE
+237 GPAE
-244 TPGSRRQSGPPAAA
+244 
-258 GARPAAGAQA
+258 
-268 ADPPGP
+268 
-274 GTPAPGSPRTASI
+274 
-287 PTQPGPQNTSASGTA
+287 ASG
-302 ASASARAVRSDRA
+302 
-315 AKAAPA
+315 AP
-321 PSAPPRRGGGGAST
+321 
-335 GTGTG
+335 
-340 TLAPPV
+340 V
-346 TSDIS
+346 K
-351 PLRVGHSDVAKLREA
+351 VGHSDVRKLREA
-366 AQDARRWDSKY
+366 AEDARRWDSKY

-389 CLRVDAA
+389 CLRVEAA
-396 PLLLGSYSDEVGRAL
+396 PLLLAAYSDEVGRAL
-411 FGAAAEL
+411 FGASAEL

-464 QATYRGFADEGVDL
+464 QATYRGFGDEGVDL
-478 AQAAV
+478 AQAAL

-499 LVEARAHAKANDA
+499 LVEARAHARAGDA
-512 PAAGAALKAAEGW
+512 QAAGAALKAAEGW
-525 LERSRDGDADP
+525 LERSRDGDNDP
-536 SWLGFYSYDRFAAD
+536 SWLGFYGYDRFAAD
-550 AAECHLDLKA
+550 AAECYRDLKA

-570 ALSRPTEEFVRSHG
+570 ALSKPTEEFVRSHG

-593 ELESGNLDAACA
+593 ELESGNLDAACEQ
-605 AGTRAVEVAG
+605 GVRAVEVAG
-615 RISSARTTEYVRDL
+615 RISSARTTEYVKDL

-636 GHEPRVAEL
+636 SDEPRVVEL
-645 RERARPLLV
+645 RERARPLLMT
-654 APA
+654 PA

>member
-1 MSREQRGPNEKLGT
+1 MSRELREPNEKLGA

-101 DVAEAVRSATELYR
+101 DVGAAVRSATDLYR
-115 LDLAGRRAG
+115 LDLAGRRG
-124 SGGIWQSLAGSFSVS
+124 GGGIWQSLAGSFSVA

-153 DPSVERDANA
+153 DGSV
-163 ARTAVLGPQGTTE
+163 ARE
-176 GARTGAGAHGAP
+176 
-188 GRAAGSSDVETT
+188 
-200 TESSTTAPAAS
+200 
-211 STEPSPTPDTADGA
+211 
-225 AHGTPDAGGYSR
+225 
-237 VPAGPAE
+237 PAGPSQNPSAQQPAGPSQNPSARQPAARPPSAP
-244 TPGSRRQSGPPAAA
+244 TPAAVELTDAHPRPLRQSPVAATPPSQDPPVHEAPEGRTTGPATGPMTAGPPSTVV
-258 GARPAAGAQA
+258 PA
-268 ADPPGP
+268 
-274 GTPAPGSPRTASI
+274 
-287 PTQPGPQNTSASGTA
+287 QPGPET
-302 ASASARAVRSDRA
+302 
-315 AKAAPA
+315 
-321 PSAPPRRGGGGAST
+321 PRDHGQ
-335 GTGTG
+335 
-340 TLAPPV
+340 
-346 TSDIS
+346 
-351 PLRVGHSDVAKLREA
+351 RVGHSDVAKLREA
-366 AQDARRWDSKY
+366 AEDARRWDSKY

-396 PLLLGSYSDEVGRAL
+396 PLLLGSYTDEVGRAL
-411 FGAAAEL
+411 FGATAEL

-464 QATYRGFADEGVDL
+464 QATYRDFPDEGVDL

-499 LVEARAHAKANDA
+499 LVEARAHAKAGDSS
-512 PAAGAALKAAEGW
+512 AAGAALRAAEGW
-525 LERSRDGDADP
+525 LERARAGDPDP
-536 SWLGFYSYDRFAAD
+536 TWLGFYSYDRFAAD
-550 AAECHLDLKA
+550 AAECYRDLKL

-570 ALSRPTEEFVRSHG
+570 ALSRPTEEYVRSHG

-636 GHEPRVAEL
+636 GDEPRVAEL

>member
-1 MSREQRGPNEKLGT
+1 MSREQRGPNEKLGA

-70 IGAKLGRPVPLHEIG
+70 IGQKLGRPVPLHEIG

-101 DVAEAVRSATELYR
+101 DVGQAVRSATELYR
-115 LDLAGRRAG
+115 LDLAGRRTG
-124 SGGIWQSLAGSFSVS
+124 GGIWQSLAGSFAVS

-144 ASRWLISPA
+144 ASRWLIAPA
-153 DPSVERDANA
+153 DSSV
-163 ARTAVLGPQGTTE
+163 ARE
-176 GARTGAGAHGAP
+176 
-188 GRAAGSSDVETT
+188 
-200 TESSTTAPAAS
+200 
-211 STEPSPTPDTADGA
+211 
-225 AHGTPDAGGYSR
+225 
-237 VPAGPAE
+237 AGPAE
-244 TPGSRRQSGPPAAA
+244 GS
-258 GARPAAGAQA
+258 GA
-268 ADPPGP
+268 
-274 GTPAPGSPRTASI
+274 
-287 PTQPGPQNTSASGTA
+287 
-302 ASASARAVRSDRA
+302 
-315 AKAAPA
+315 
-321 PSAPPRRGGGGAST
+321 
-335 GTGTG
+335 
-340 TLAPPV
+340 
-346 TSDIS
+346 
-351 PLRVGHSDVAKLREA
+351 PLKVGHSDVQKLREA
-366 AQDARRWDSKY
+366 AEDARRWDSKY

-389 CLRVDAA
+389 CLRVEAA

-411 FGAAAEL
+411 FGASAEL

-464 QATYRGFADEGVDL
+464 QATYRGFGDEGVDL
-478 AQAAV
+478 AQAAL

-499 LVEARAHAKANDA
+499 LVEARAHARANDA
-512 PAAGAALKAAEGW
+512 VAAGAALKAAESW
-525 LERSRDGDADP
+525 LERARPGDSDP

-550 AAECHLDLKA
+550 AAECYRDLKA

-570 ALSRPTEEFVRSHG
+570 ALSKPTEEFVRSHG

-593 ELESGNLDAACA
+593 ELESGNLDAACEQ
-605 AGTRAVEVAG
+605 GVRAVEVAG
-615 RISSARTTEYVRDL
+615 RISSARTTEYVKDL

-636 GHEPRVAEL
+636 GDEPRVVEL

-654 APA
+654 TPA

>member
-101 DVAEAVRSATELYR
+101 DIGAAVKSATELYR

-124 SGGIWQSLAGSFSVS
+124 GGGIWQSLAGSFAVS

-144 ASRWLISPA
+144 ASRWLITPA
-153 DPSVERDANA
+153 DPSVER
-163 ARTAVLGPQGTTE
+163 LPGTT
-176 GARTGAGAHGAP
+176 AG
-188 GRAAGSSDVETT
+188 
-200 TESSTTAPAAS
+200 
-211 STEPSPTPDTADGA
+211 
-225 AHGTPDAGGYSR
+225 
-237 VPAGPAE
+237 
-244 TPGSRRQSGPPAAA
+244 AAA
-258 GARPAAGAQA
+258 GGAEVPLE
-268 ADPPGP
+268 DPV
-274 GTPAPGSPRTASI
+274 A
-287 PTQPGPQNTSASGTA
+287 
-302 ASASARAVRSDRA
+302 
-315 AKAAPA
+315 
-321 PSAPPRRGGGGAST
+321 
-335 GTGTG
+335 
-340 TLAPPV
+340 
-346 TSDIS
+346 
-351 PLRVGHSDVAKLREA
+351 RVGHSDVAKLREA

-411 FGAAAEL
+411 FGATAEL

-464 QATYRGFADEGVDL
+464 QSIYRGFADEGVDL
-478 AQAAV
+478 AQAAL

-512 PAAGAALKAAEGW
+512 AAAGAALKAAEGW
-525 LERSRDGDADP
+525 LERSRDGDPDP
-536 SWLGFYSYDRFAAD
+536 SWLGFYSYDRFCAD
-550 AAECHLDLKA
+550 AAECYRDLKA

-570 ALSRPTEEFVRSHG
+570 ALSRPTEEYVRSHG

-636 GHEPRVAEL
+636 GDEPRVAEL

>member
-1 MSREQRGPNEKLGT
+1 MSREQRGPNDKLGA

-70 IGAKLGRPVPLHEIG
+70 IGQKLGRPVPLHEIG

-101 DVAEAVRSATELYR
+101 DVGQAVRSATDLYR

-124 SGGIWQSLAGSFSVS
+124 SGGIWQSLAGSFAVS

-144 ASRWLISPA
+144 ASRWLITPA
-153 DPSVERDANA
+153 DSSVARDA
-163 ARTAVLGPQGTTE
+163 LLSE
-176 GARTGAGAHGAP
+176 GTGA
-188 GRAAGSSDVETT
+188 
-200 TESSTTAPAAS
+200 
-211 STEPSPTPDTADGA
+211 
-225 AHGTPDAGGYSR
+225 
-237 VPAGPAE
+237 
-244 TPGSRRQSGPPAAA
+244 
-258 GARPAAGAQA
+258 
-268 ADPPGP
+268 
-274 GTPAPGSPRTASI
+274 
-287 PTQPGPQNTSASGTA
+287 
-302 ASASARAVRSDRA
+302 
-315 AKAAPA
+315 
-321 PSAPPRRGGGGAST
+321 
-335 GTGTG
+335 
-340 TLAPPV
+340 
-346 TSDIS
+346 
-351 PLRVGHSDVAKLREA
+351 PLKVGHSDVQKLREA
-366 AQDARRWDSKY
+366 AEDARRWDSKY

-389 CLRVDAA
+389 CLRVEAA

-411 FGAAAEL
+411 FGASAEL

-464 QATYRGFADEGVDL
+464 QATYRGFGDEGVDL
-478 AQAAV
+478 AQAAL

-499 LVEARAHAKANDA
+499 LVEARAHARASDA
-512 PAAGAALKAAEGW
+512 HAAGAALRSAEGW
-525 LERSRDGDADP
+525 LERARDGDNDP
-536 SWLGFYSYDRFAAD
+536 TWLGFYGYDRFAAD
-550 AAECHLDLKA
+550 AAECYRDLKA

-593 ELESGNLDAACA
+593 ELESGNLDAACEQ
-605 AGTRAVEVAG
+605 GVRAVEVAG
-615 RISSARTTEYVRDL
+615 RISSARTTEYVKDL

-636 GHEPRVAEL
+636 GDEPRVVEL
-645 RERARPLLV
+645 RERARPLLMT
-654 APA
+654 PA

>member
-1 MSREQRGPNEKLGT
+1 MSREQRGPNEKLGA

-70 IGAKLGRPVPLHEIG
+70 IGQKLGRPVPLHEIG

-101 DVAEAVRSATELYR
+101 DVGQAVRSATELYR

-124 SGGIWQSLAGSFSVS
+124 AGGIWQSLAGSFAVS

-144 ASRWLISPA
+144 ASRWLITPA
-153 DPSVERDANA
+153 DSSVAREANA
-163 ARTAVLGPQGTTE
+163 MD
-176 GARTGAGAHGAP
+176 GAGAAL
-188 GRAAGSSDVETT
+188 
-200 TESSTTAPAAS
+200 
-211 STEPSPTPDTADGA
+211 
-225 AHGTPDAGGYSR
+225 
-237 VPAGPAE
+237 
-244 TPGSRRQSGPPAAA
+244 
-258 GARPAAGAQA
+258 
-268 ADPPGP
+268 
-274 GTPAPGSPRTASI
+274 
-287 PTQPGPQNTSASGTA
+287 
-302 ASASARAVRSDRA
+302 
-315 AKAAPA
+315 K
-321 PSAPPRRGGGGAST
+321 
-335 GTGTG
+335 
-340 TLAPPV
+340 
-346 TSDIS
+346 
-351 PLRVGHSDVAKLREA
+351 VGHSDVQKLREA
-366 AQDARRWDSKY
+366 AEDARRWDSKY

-389 CLRVDAA
+389 CLRVEAA
-396 PLLLGSYSDEVGRAL
+396 PLLLGAYSDEVGRAL
-411 FGAAAEL
+411 FGASAEL

-464 QATYRGFADEGVDL
+464 QATYRGFGDEGVDL

-499 LVEARAHAKANDA
+499 LVEARAHARAGDA
-512 PAAGAALKAAEGW
+512 QAAGAALKAAEGW
-525 LERSRDGDADP
+525 LERAREGDNDP
-536 SWLGFYSYDRFAAD
+536 SWLGFYGYDRFAAD
-550 AAECHLDLKA
+550 AAECYRDLKA

-570 ALSRPTEEFVRSHG
+570 ALSKPTEEFVRSHG

-593 ELESGNLDAACA
+593 ELESGNLDAACEQ
-605 AGTRAVEVAG
+605 GVRAVEVAG
-615 RISSARTTEYVRDL
+615 RISSARTTEYVKDL

-636 GHEPRVAEL
+636 GDEPRVVEL
-645 RERARPLLV
+645 RERARPLLM

>member
-1 MSREQRGPNEKLGT
+1 MSREQRGPNDKLGT

-70 IGAKLGRPVPLHEIG
+70 IGQKLGRPVPLHEIG

-101 DVAEAVRSATELYR
+101 DVGQAVKSATELYR

-124 SGGIWQSLAGSFSVS
+124 SGGIWQSLAGSFAVS

-144 ASRWLISPA
+144 ASRWLITPA
-153 DPSVERDANA
+153 DSSVAREANSA
-163 ARTAVLGPQGTTE
+163 E
-176 GARTGAGAHGAP
+176 DAGAP
-188 GRAAGSSDVETT
+188 
-200 TESSTTAPAAS
+200 
-211 STEPSPTPDTADGA
+211 
-225 AHGTPDAGGYSR
+225 
-237 VPAGPAE
+237 
-244 TPGSRRQSGPPAAA
+244 
-258 GARPAAGAQA
+258 
-268 ADPPGP
+268 
-274 GTPAPGSPRTASI
+274 I
-287 PTQPGPQNTSASGTA
+287 
-302 ASASARAVRSDRA
+302 
-315 AKAAPA
+315 K
-321 PSAPPRRGGGGAST
+321 
-335 GTGTG
+335 
-340 TLAPPV
+340 
-346 TSDIS
+346 
-351 PLRVGHSDVAKLREA
+351 VGHSDVQKLQEA
-366 AQDARRWDSKY
+366 AEDARRWDSKY

-389 CLRVDAA
+389 CLRVEAA

-411 FGAAAEL
+411 FGATAEL

-464 QATYRGFADEGVDL
+464 QATYRGFGDEGVDL
-478 AQAAV
+478 AQAAL

-499 LVEARAHAKANDA
+499 LIEARAHARAGDA
-512 PAAGAALKAAEGW
+512 QAAGTALKAAEGW
-525 LERSRDGDADP
+525 LERSREGDNDP
-536 SWLGFYSYDRFAAD
+536 SWLGFYGYDRFAAD
-550 AAECHLDLKA
+550 AAECYRDLKA

-570 ALSRPTEEFVRSHG
+570 ALSKPTEEFVRSHG

-593 ELESGNLDAACA
+593 ELESGNLDAACEQ
-605 AGTRAVEVAG
+605 GVRAVEVAG
-615 RISSARTTEYVRDL
+615 RISSARTTEYVKDL

-636 GHEPRVAEL
+636 GDEPRVVEL
-645 RERARPLLV
+645 RERARPLLMM

>member
-1 MSREQRGPNEKLGT
+1 MSREPRGPNEKLGT

-70 IGAKLGRPVPLHEIG
+70 IAAKLGRPVPLHEIG

-95 GLAFPR
+95 GLSFPR
-101 DVAEAVRSATELYR
+101 DVGQAVRSATELFR
-115 LDLAGRRAG
+115 LDSAGRRG
-124 SGGIWQSLAGSFSVS
+124 GGGIWQSLAGSFSVS
-139 AYATP
+139 AYSTP
-144 ASRWLISPA
+144 ASRWLITPA
-153 DPSVERDANA
+153 DSSVAREPQQA
-163 ARTAVLGPQGTTE
+163 ARE
-176 GARTGAGAHGAP
+176 
-188 GRAAGSSDVETT
+188 AA
-200 TESSTTAPAAS
+200 TAPS
-211 STEPSPTPDTADGA
+211 
-225 AHGTPDAGGYSR
+225 
-237 VPAGPAE
+237 
-244 TPGSRRQSGPPAAA
+244 
-258 GARPAAGAQA
+258 
-268 ADPPGP
+268 
-274 GTPAPGSPRTASI
+274 
-287 PTQPGPQNTSASGTA
+287 
-302 ASASARAVRSDRA
+302 
-315 AKAAPA
+315 
-321 PSAPPRRGGGGAST
+321 GGGQDCG
-335 GTGTG
+335 
-340 TLAPPV
+340 LPQ
-346 TSDIS
+346 
-351 PLRVGHSDVAKLREA
+351 RVGHSDVTKLREA
-366 AQDARRWDSKY
+366 ADDARRWDSKY

-396 PLLLGSYSDEVGRAL
+396 PLLLGSYSDDVGRSL
-411 FGAAAEL
+411 FGATAEL

-464 QATYRGFADEGVDL
+464 QATYRGYADEGVDL
-478 AQAAV
+478 AQAAY

-499 LVEARAHAKANDA
+499 LVEARAQAKAGDA
-512 PAAGAALKAAEGW
+512 PACGAALKAAEGW
-525 LERSRDGDADP
+525 LERARSGDADP
-536 SWLGFYSYDRFAAD
+536 SWLDFYTQERFAAD
-550 AAECHLDLKA
+550 AAECYRDLRM
-560 PRQVRRFTEQ
+560 PRQVQRFTEQ
-570 ALSRPTEEFVRSHG
+570 ALARPTEEFVRSHG

-605 AGTRAVEVAG
+605 AGVRAVEVAG

-636 GHEPRVAEL
+636 GNEPRVAEL

>member
-1 MSREQRGPNEKLGT
+1 MSRELRGPNEKLGT

-65 LIAAA
+65 LIASA

-101 DVAEAVRSATELYR
+101 DVGAAVHAATELYR

-124 SGGIWQSLAGSFSVS
+124 SGGIWQSLAGSFAVS

-144 ASRWLISPA
+144 ASRWLITPA
-153 DPSVERDANA
+153 DSSVARDAAVAEA
-163 ARTAVLGPQGTTE
+163 AQ
-176 GARTGAGAHGAP
+176 GAHGGGGQGSGP
-188 GRAAGSSDVETT
+188 AGSQ
-200 TESSTTAPAAS
+200 AGGQGGGQG
-211 STEPSPTPDTADGA
+211 ADG
-225 AHGTPDAGGYSR
+225 
-237 VPAGPAE
+237 
-244 TPGSRRQSGPPAAA
+244 
-258 GARPAAGAQA
+258 
-268 ADPPGP
+268 
-274 GTPAPGSPRTASI
+274 
-287 PTQPGPQNTSASGTA
+287 
-302 ASASARAVRSDRA
+302 
-315 AKAAPA
+315 
-321 PSAPPRRGGGGAST
+321 T
-335 GTGTG
+335 GE
-340 TLAPPV
+340 
-346 TSDIS
+346 IS
-351 PLRVGHSDVAKLREA
+351 LRVGHSDVAKLREA
-366 AQDARRWDSKY
+366 ASDARRWDSKY

-396 PLLLGSYSDEVGRAL
+396 PLLLGAYSDEVGRGL
-411 FGAAAEL
+411 FGATAEL

-464 QATYRGFADEGVDL
+464 QAIYRGFADEGVDL
-478 AQAAV
+478 AQAAL

-499 LVEARAHAKANDA
+499 LVEARAHAKAGDGV
-512 PAAGAALKAAEGW
+512 AAGAALKAAEGW

-550 AAECHLDLKA
+550 AAECYRDLKA
-560 PRQVRRFTEQ
+560 PRQARQFTEQ
-570 ALSRPTEEFVRSHG
+570 ALSKPTEEFVRSHG

-636 GHEPRVAEL
+636 GDEPRVMEL

-654 APA
+654 AQA

>member
-1 MSREQRGPNEKLGT
+1 MSREQRGPNEKLGA

-70 IGAKLGRPVPLHEIG
+70 IGQKLGRPVPLHEIG

-101 DVAEAVRSATELYR
+101 DVGQAVRSATELYR

-124 SGGIWQSLAGSFSVS
+124 SGGIWQSLAGSFAVT

-144 ASRWLISPA
+144 ASRWLITPA
-153 DPSVERDANA
+153 DSSV
-163 ARTAVLGPQGTTE
+163 ARE
-176 GARTGAGAHGAP
+176 
-188 GRAAGSSDVETT
+188 
-200 TESSTTAPAAS
+200 
-211 STEPSPTPDTADGA
+211 
-225 AHGTPDAGGYSR
+225 
-237 VPAGPAE
+237 
-244 TPGSRRQSGPPAAA
+244 AA
-258 GARPAAGAQA
+258 GAE
-268 ADPPGP
+268 
-274 GTPAPGSPRTASI
+274 GS
-287 PTQPGPQNTSASGTA
+287 G
-302 ASASARAVRSDRA
+302 
-315 AKAAPA
+315 APA
-321 PSAPPRRGGGGAST
+321 K
-335 GTGTG
+335 
-340 TLAPPV
+340 
-346 TSDIS
+346 
-351 PLRVGHSDVAKLREA
+351 VGHSDVQKLREA
-366 AQDARRWDSKY
+366 AEDARRWDSKY

-389 CLRVDAA
+389 CLRVEAA
-396 PLLLGSYSDEVGRAL
+396 PLLLGCYSDEVGRAL
-411 FGAAAEL
+411 FGASAEL

-464 QATYRGFADEGVDL
+464 QAVYRGFGDEGVDL
-478 AQAAV
+478 AQAAL

-499 LVEARAHAKANDA
+499 LVEARAHARAGDA
-512 PAAGAALKAAEGW
+512 QAAGASLKAAEGW
-525 LERSRDGDADP
+525 LERSREGDNDP
-536 SWLGFYSYDRFAAD
+536 TWLGFYGYDRFAAD
-550 AAECHLDLKA
+550 AAECYRDLKA

-570 ALSRPTEEFVRSHG
+570 ALSKPTEEFVRSHG

-593 ELESGNLDAACA
+593 ELESGNLDAACEQ
-605 AGTRAVEVAG
+605 GVRAVEVAG

-636 GHEPRVAEL
+636 GDEPRVVEL
-645 RERARPLLV
+645 RERARPLLMNS
-654 APA
+654 A

>member
-1 MSREQRGPNEKLGT
+1 MSRELRGPNEKLGT

-27 ARRVNDLGAQRGL
+27 ARRVNDLGSQRGL

-101 DVAEAVRSATELYR
+101 DVGEAVRSATDLYR

-124 SGGIWQSLAGSFSVS
+124 SGGIWQSLAGSFAVS

-153 DPSVERDANA
+153 DSSVARDAAMAEA
-163 ARTAVLGPQGTTE
+163 AR
-176 GARTGAGAHGAP
+176 RAH
-188 GRAAGSSDVETT
+188 
-200 TESSTTAPAAS
+200 
-211 STEPSPTPDTADGA
+211 A
-225 AHGTPDAGGYSR
+225 AHG
-237 VPAGPAE
+237 GPGP
-244 TPGSRRQSGPPAAA
+244 TGPPSSAL
-258 GARPAAGAQA
+258 
-268 ADPPGP
+268 PP
-274 GTPAPGSPRTASI
+274 
-287 PTQPGPQNTSASGTA
+287 GTA
-302 ASASARAVRSDRA
+302 APT
-315 AKAAPA
+315 APTG
-321 PSAPPRRGGGGAST
+321 PPGADA
-335 GTGTG
+335 GE
-340 TLAPPV
+340 V
-346 TSDIS
+346 S

-366 AQDARRWDSKY
+366 AADARRWDSKY

-396 PLLLGSYSDEVGRAL
+396 PLLLAAYSDEVGRGL
-411 FGAAAEL
+411 FGATAEL

-478 AQAAV
+478 AQAAL

-499 LVEARAHAKANDA
+499 LVEARAHAKAGDA
-512 PAAGAALKAAEGW
+512 AAAGAALKAAEGW
-525 LERSRDGDADP
+525 LERSRAGDADP

-550 AAECHLDLKA
+550 AAECYRDLKA
-560 PRQVRRFTEQ
+560 PRQMRRFTEQ
-570 ALSRPTEEFVRSHG
+570 ALSRPTEEFARSHG

-636 GHEPRVAEL
+636 GDEPRVAEL